1 MVAIS
6 KDFGWILTYQW
17 KFKEGRGRIQ
27 YLEAKIKYKGI
38 QPYRVSKYMQHINK
52 YNKINIHSIKHKHFE
67 KEHVEAIHCIL
78 PWQKCLHEKTKRDVN
93 STTGRNN

>member
-1 MVAIS
+1 
-6 KDFGWILTYQW
+6 
-17 KFKEGRGRIQ
+17 
-27 YLEAKIKYKGI
+27 
-38 QPYRVSKYMQHINK
+38 MQHINK